1 MHKKLNWVVALCLLF
16 ALTFQS
22 ASHAQKQLVG
32 QLLITNAVEAFN
44 KNEERADVSVLF
56 TLFKNGEVVRS
67 AELGVYNLSVGM
79 AVADWSNLPVGSY
92 ELHCEA
98 IGFGKLIRKV
108 AVGQDERA
116 TFTLKTMPA
125 KDEVQ
130 GAGPTLFEM
139 QRKIA
144 LLEKQNAELKERLA
158 ALEKAK

>member
-1 MHKKLNWVVALCLLF
+1 MHKKLNWVAALCLLF

-22 ASHAQKQLVG
+22 VSHAQKPVVG
-32 QLLITNAVEAFN
+32 DIYIVNQFIKSVPGDNPVG
-44 KNEERADVSVLF
+44 VPVLF
-56 TLFKNGEVVRS
+56 TLFKSGEVVRS
-67 AELGVYNLSVGM
+67 SELSVNGFGGTPN
-79 AVADWSNLPVGSY
+79 ASWQNLPVGAY

-98 IGFGKLIRKV
+98 IGFGKLVRKI
-108 AVGQDERA
+108 AVGPGERA
-116 TFTLKTMPA
+116 DFTLNILPE

-139 QRKIA
+139 QRKIT